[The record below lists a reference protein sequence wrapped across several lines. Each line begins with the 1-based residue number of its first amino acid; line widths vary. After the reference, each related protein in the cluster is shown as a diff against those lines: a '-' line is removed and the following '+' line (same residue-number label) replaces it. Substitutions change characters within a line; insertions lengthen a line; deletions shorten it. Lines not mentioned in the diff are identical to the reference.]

1 MREPSLKAGIWVSAQ
16 VRLCDIAAMPAMV
29 RRKGDPDAGSIILKL
44 DRLDGTS
51 VVLSQSRDGAGARTW
66 LAPLGRAAAADADA
80 ETYIARRISSDPDVW
95 VLEIED
101 PGGRYEPDAP
111 VVD

>member
-16 VRLCDIAAMPAMV
+16 IRTCDISALPAMV

-66 LAPLGRAAAADADA
+66 LAPLGRDAVQNDNA
-80 ETYIARRISSDPDVW
+80 ESYIARRVARDPDIW

-101 PGGRYEPDAP
+101 PGGRYKPDAP